1 MKGMY
6 LLKWIKEERGFEWCI
21 NRKVFFGSGDP
32 RHCGYLSRDQ
42 TLWLFKLSPSQRR
55 HRRDFLI
62 EKAARVADSSGLSR
76 KQMYFVVKK
85 LTLIICVYGE
95 QSH

>member
-1 MKGMY
+1 MY

-21 NRKVFFGSGDP
+21 NRKVFFGSGHP

-42 TLWLFKLSPSQRR
+42 LSPSQRR